1 MKLRS
6 FFFMLIGLM
15 FFVSTGI
22 RGATPD
28 LKESTKT
35 EKIKEDKSVSVA
47 KVFGISV
54 GNFTLQ
60 NYNYHQTEF
69 LLVIVEKKE
78 TAHINIPTKGIKE
91 FAKSKKPKNRYP
103 RDGLRR

>member
-6 FFFMLIGLM
+6 FFFMLIGLI

-28 LKESTKT
+28 LKESLKT
-35 EKIKEDKSVSVA
+35 EKLKGEKSVSVA
-47 KVFGISV
+47 KQFGIPV
-54 GNFTLQ
+54 ENFTLQ
-60 NYNYHQTEF
+60 NFDYPQTDIA
-69 LLVIVEKKE
+69 LVLVEKKE
-78 TAHINIPTKGIKE
+78 TAYFKIPTKSLKK
-91 FAKSKKPKNRYP
+91 FAENRKPKCRYP

>member
-1 MKLRS
+1 MKSQS

-28 LKESTKT
+28 LKESIKT
-35 EKIKEDKSVSVA
+35 EKIREDKSVSVA
-47 KVFGISV
+47 KVFGIHV
-54 GNFTLQ
+54 ENFTLQ
-60 NYNYHQTEF
+60 NYYQTDF

-78 TAHINIPTKGIKE
+78 TAYINIPTKGIKE
-91 FAKSKKPKNRYP
+91 FAQSKKPKNRYP